1 MDLRTEHMISRKMP
15 NPARRNI
22 VIGAVMLATL
32 SVGLPLATKLR
43 AQADG
48 TGAGLVD
55 NEGAAAECARRGGCR
70 RA

>member
-1 MDLRTEHMISRKMP
+1 MISRKMP

-22 VIGAVMLATL
+22 VIGTVMLATL
-32 SVGLPLATKLR
+32 SAGLPLATKLR
-43 AQADG
+43 AQVPTV